1 MVDREE
7 SMEFESGGGIRSGDA
22 IGTFEFPA
30 RAMARPFFLAWIQQ
44 NKFHLFILYLEFRFG
59 GEYDFLP
66 MDVVEEDLRVSFPE
80 NSREFSN

>member
-1 MVDREE
+1 MREWSIE
-7 SMEFESGGGIRSGDA
+7 RNRWNSKVEGEGDA

-80 NSREFSN
+80 NSKEFSN